1 MSKVNAVRFINL
13 NYNNNAI
20 RISDET
26 FQMGGRSTLLSLRN
40 GGGKS
45 VLVQMM
51 TAPFVHK
58 QYRKTKDRPFES
70 YFTSSK
76 PTFIMVEWKL
86 DGGAGYV
93 LTGMMVRK
101 SQIMEEQSSEPLEIV
116 NFISEYTT
124 RCEEDIYHLPVVEKG
139 KKEIVLKNYGFCR
152 QLFEGYKKD
161 RSKKFYYYD
170 MNNYAQSR
178 QYFDKL
184 AEYQIYYKEWETII
198 RKVNL
203 KESGLSEL
211 FSDCKNEKELIEKW
225 FLDSIESK
233 LNREKDR
240 MKEFQSIVEKYII
253 SYKDNKSKIERRD
266 TILEFQTDMKEL
278 QQYGEAYEIAE
289 KQIHAM
295 ENRIA
300 AFRSVLVQIEKDT
313 VARQSEQ
320 EQQRAGMEEQL
331 AHIMYEKLSM
341 EIYELMEQKKYHTGN
356 RDMIS
361 MEMNELEL
369 ETEYV
374 EKLIHSY
381 ACAKQQK
388 IVDEYTRDNELLV
401 EKIAV
406 YRENEKEYEP
416 ERKKLGG
423 YLHTHYGD
431 KFRKAGQNAEQIQR
445 EYDSNLGR
453 QQEMIEKECEY
464 QTRIEELIAEIAK
477 DQERLSSFDRQEE
490 VFNRDYQEHFVRN
503 IIGTYEPG
511 MLQIKKEQYV
521 QEQEQL
527 HRNNMQH
534 KRQQE
539 ETEEKVKS
547 MQRNQQDRNN
557 EKMQKE
563 YELRT
568 LTEQGEEYSRQIRER
583 QVIMQ
588 YLELDDTYL
597 WNDGKIMEAADRK
610 ITECDRVRAELEKEH
625 NLLEREW
632 KKLTSGEILELPK
645 DFQELLTRL
654 ELHPVYGMNWLEKNG
669 YSVEENT
676 ELVRRQPFI
685 PYALILPRQ
694 EMKQLELHGQDICT
708 SFPIPIIP
716 REELERT
723 LAQEP
728 TSMVQL
734 SGISFYL
741 WFNEKLLDEDAL
753 RVLIKNK
760 ESEMTKKQKQLENK
774 KTEYKDALDRKQMLE
789 RQSITKEKVEKNRQQ
804 ITDTEQEISEIDNQ
818 IIHDKEEMDRLEQKR
833 SELVQIILK
842 EKQCMEWN
850 QRRASDFDYFCRE
863 YDSYLEKH
871 DTLEKNRKEKTK
883 YEDNKKQA
891 QDLLEKYREQ
901 QRTLES
907 RQRELKAQTENI
919 QKKYIL
925 YQEYRTIPLEIQSRP
940 VSEMEA
946 RYEAIT
952 TKMSFQLQ
960 DLEHQLQKTNG
971 SLNRAKEELARLQH
985 KFLLKEDDW
994 KELYYDEKEE
1004 MHQESVLAERKK
1016 QYKFKEAQ
1024 WNEQD
1029 KQIGIISSKIDDK
1042 NKLMQ
1047 EQCGKEEILPKEEIR
1062 TIDFDGRRNQLLY
1075 QIKETE
1081 RALKLTEKK
1090 LTSVQ
1095 ENIASFTEYD
1105 DFIQKEEIQWEED
1118 IAQMDSKCLREY
1130 AGMIRRDYRHSCE
1143 EGKNRRDKAEKILK
1157 ILLCKEKYQDDFYRK
1172 PLDAMM
1178 SVSQS
1183 AHLLLA
1189 QLTTTLQS
1197 YESQLAKL
1205 EVDISIIGEEKKR
1218 IVGLLEDY
1226 VKDVHSNMGKIDN
1239 NSTITIRERPI
1250 KMLRLQMPEWEENEG
1265 LYHQRLDDLISE
1277 LTQKGVE
1284 IYEKNENSAEYIGTR
1299 ITTKNIYDATVGI
1312 SNIQIKLYKIEEQRE
1327 YPITWAEVAKNSGG
1341 EGFLSAF
1348 VILSSLLH
1356 YMRRDDTD
1364 IFADKKEGKVLVMD
1378 NPFAQTN
1385 AAHLLKPL
1393 MDMAKK
1399 TDTQLICLSGLG
1411 GDSIYS
1417 RFDNIYVLNLVTAG
1431 LRGGMQY
1438 LRGEH
1443 TRGIEEEVMVT
1454 SQIEVIGQQSLLF

>member
-1 MSKVNAVRFINL
+1 MSKINAVRLINL

-45 VLVQMM
+45 VLVQMI

-70 YFTSSK
+70 YFTTAK

-116 NFISEYTT
+116 NFISEYTAE
-124 RCEEDIYHLPVVEKG
+124 CEEDIYHLPVVEKG

-161 RSKKFYYYD
+161 RSKKFFYYD
-170 MNNYAQSR
+170 MNNSAQSR

-211 FSDCKNEKELIEKW
+211 FADCKNEKELIEKW
-225 FLDSIESK
+225 FLDTIESK

-240 MKEFQSIVEKYII
+240 MKEFQAIIEKYII

-266 TILEFQTDMKEL
+266 TILEFQMDMKEL
-278 QQYGEAYEIAE
+278 QQYGEAYQAAE
-289 KQIHAM
+289 KQIHGM

-300 AFRSVLVQIEKDT
+300 AFRSVLAQIEKDRMQEL
-313 VARQSEQ
+313 AAQ
-320 EQQRAGMEEQL
+320 EQQKADMEEQL
-331 AHIMYEKLSM
+331 AHIVYEKLSM
-341 EIYELMEQKKYHTGN
+341 EIYELMEQKRYCTGD

-361 MEMNELEL
+361 VEMDRLEQEME
-369 ETEYV
+369 TI
-374 EKLIHSY
+374 EKLVHSY
-381 ACAKQQK
+381 VCAKQQQ
-388 IVDEYTRDNELLV
+388 IVDEHTRDAELLV

-406 YRENEKEYEP
+406 CRENEKEFEP

-423 YLHTHYGD
+423 YLRTYYTD
-431 KFRKAGQNAEQIQR
+431 KYQKVKEQADTIQS
-445 EYDSNLGR
+445 EYDQNLNKQKDMLDKG
-453 QQEMIEKECEY
+453 QSYQE
-464 QTRIEELIAEIAK
+464 RIEALIAEIAK
-477 DQERLSSFDRQEE
+477 NQERLLAFDRKEE
-490 VFNRDYQEHFVRN
+490 VFNRDYKEHFVRN
-503 IIGTYEPG
+503 IVGTYEPG
-511 MLQIKKEQYV
+511 LLSIRKEQYER
-521 QEQEQL
+521 EQEELQ
-527 HRNNMQH
+527 RSCIQH

-539 ETEEKVKS
+539 ETEEKEKAL
-547 MQRNQQDRNN
+547 QRNLQDKNS
-557 EKMQKE
+557 EKTQKE
-563 YELRT
+563 YELRK
-568 LTEQGEEYSRQIRER
+568 LEEQKEEYSIQIKERQI
-583 QVIMQ
+583 IMQ
-588 YLELDDTYL
+588 YLELDDAQL
-597 WNDGKIMEAADRK
+597 WNEEKMREAADRK
-610 ITECDRVRAELEKEH
+610 IAECDRVRAELEKER
-625 NLLEREW
+625 NLLEKEW
-632 KKLTSGEILELPK
+632 KKLTSGEILELPQ
-645 DFQELLTRL
+645 DFKELLAQL
-654 ELHPVYGMNWLEKNG
+654 ELHPVYGMNWLDKNG

-676 ELVRRQPFI
+676 ELVRKQPFI

-694 EMKQLELHGQDICT
+694 EIRQLELHGQDICT

-716 REELERT
+716 REELENVLT
-723 LAQEP
+723 KET
-728 TSMVQL
+728 TSLVQL

-753 RVLIKNK
+753 RILIRQK
-760 ESEMTKKQKQLENK
+760 EAELSKVQRQLEIK
-774 KTEYKDALDRKQMLE
+774 KNEYKDALDRKQTLE
-789 RQSITKEKVEKNRQQ
+789 RQGITKENVDKNRQQ
-804 ITDTEQEISEIDNQ
+804 IAETEQLITEIDEQ
-818 IIHDKEEMDRLEQKR
+818 IIHDKEEINRMMQRKE
-833 SELVQIILK
+833 ELVQTILK
-842 EKQCMEWN
+842 EKQGIEWD
-850 QRRASDFDYFCRE
+850 QRRASDFEYFCKE
-863 YDSYLEKH
+863 YESYLAQHEDLDKS
-871 DTLEKNRKEKTK
+871 RREKTRC
-883 YEDNKKQA
+883 EENKKQTEE
-891 QDLLEKYREQ
+891 LLDKYREQ

-907 RQRELKAQTENI
+907 RQRELKGQTEDV
-919 QKKYIL
+919 QKKCFL
-925 YQEYRTIPLEIQSRP
+925 YQEYAPLTQTEQMLT

-952 TKMSFQLQ
+952 TKMSYQLQ
-960 DLEHQLQKTNG
+960 DLEYQLQKVNG
-971 SLNRAKEELARLQH
+971 NLGKAKEELDKLQR
-985 KFLLKEDDW
+985 KYLLKEDDW
-994 KELYYDEKEE
+994 KNLYYDEKEE
-1004 MHQESVLAERKK
+1004 THQESLLAERRK
-1016 QYKFKEAQ
+1016 QYKFKEVQ

-1029 KQIGIISSKIDDK
+1029 KQIGIISSKIEDK
-1042 NKLMQ
+1042 NRTMK

-1062 TIDFDGRRNQLLY
+1062 TIDFDGRRNQLTY
-1075 QIKETE
+1075 QIKEIE
-1081 RALKLTEKK
+1081 HILKLGEKK
-1090 LTSVQ
+1090 LSSIQ
-1095 ENIASFTEYD
+1095 ENIASFAEYD
-1105 DFIQKEEIQWEED
+1105 DFVQKENIIWEED
-1118 IAQMDSKCLREY
+1118 IAQMDAKRLREF
-1130 AGMIRRDYRHSCE
+1130 AGIIRRDYRHSCDDC
-1143 EGKNRRDKAEKILK
+1143 KSKQDKAEKVLK

-1183 AHLLLA
+1183 AQLLLA
-1189 QLTTTLQS
+1189 QITTTLQS

-1226 VKDVHSNMGKIDN
+1226 VKDVHNNMGKIDN
-1239 NSTITIRERPI
+1239 NSTITIRERPV
-1250 KMLRLQMPEWEENEG
+1250 KMLRLQMPDWEENEG
-1265 LYHQRLDDLISE
+1265 LYHQRLDDFISE
-1277 LTQKGVE
+1277 LTQKGME
-1284 IYEKNENSAEYIGTR
+1284 IYEKNENSADYIGTR
-1299 ITTKNIYDATVGI
+1299 ITTKNIYDTTVGI
-1312 SNIQIKLYKIEEQRE
+1312 NNIQIKLYKIEEQRE

-1411 GDSIYS
+1411 GDSIYG

-1431 LRGGMQY
+1431 LRGGTQY

-1443 TRGIEEEVMVT
+1443 TRGAQEEVMVT